1 MVYRAA
7 YRKQNILGLDSQSR
21 VCHNQ
26 MKPKIQGENPLS
38 QTLTCY
44 HLCTFSAFFPLII
57 SQYQSME
64 EILGRILRKKK
75 SILTIL
81 SLLGELEEIFIKN
94 IPTISILHIKYYK
107 IEQNVETILNFHV
120 I

>member
-26 MKPKIQGENPLS
+26 MKPKIQDENPLS

-75 SILTIL
+75 VYINYALFTW
-81 SLLGELEEIFIKN
+81 GTGRDFHK
-94 IPTISILHIKYYK
+94 KYPHYLYPPY
-107 IEQNVETILNFHV
+107 QVL
-120 I
+120 